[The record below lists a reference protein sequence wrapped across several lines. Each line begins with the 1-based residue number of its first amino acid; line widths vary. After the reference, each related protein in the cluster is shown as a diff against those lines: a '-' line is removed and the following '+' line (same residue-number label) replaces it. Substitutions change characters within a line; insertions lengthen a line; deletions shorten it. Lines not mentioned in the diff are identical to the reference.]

1 MNPVFSIDHNTLL
14 LACFK
19 SRFRHE
25 SFLREL
31 VLLAASLITAALG
44 SMNYGRLLFP
54 DPVACML
61 FITYL
66 IQGLVLFIGIA
77 QVITMTARE
86 RLSGTLDL
94 HRLSPQSR
102 TGLVAGLLIGGASPE
117 WALALVLAPAIITG
131 GVVLGLPFM
140 DMVFYEC
147 AIFLGALV
155 AGQMLMIITLITRE
169 KVLKTQNGTLG
180 NLFGIVFIVFVAIY
194 FYQLFDFALSSYSV
208 TFHAVVPYTI
218 VDFDLALREL
228 SAISQADGRI
238 PLTAAFGLQAAAH
251 LPLLCFGTWVAV
263 RQMRY
268 PERNRLSK
276 AQAYTAAAI
285 VYGFYVAE
293 LFNNARA
300 LPMMPMLV
308 LLLVPIMLFSG
319 IVLILN
325 TSPHYRT
332 VMWGYYLDP
341 ENRQERW
348 PYVLFSEHTSL
359 RHWLVGYAL
368 LTLLAM
374 APVWL
379 LLHGAYEGHPVRG
392 FAWFLPLFCG
402 FVLAQVACF
411 AGFVDLFLMGGF
423 GRKAYL
429 FPLVIA
435 LLWLVAPLLGL
446 VANEGGNTFLYYAG
460 MIVSPLVAC
469 PRILLDFATGDK
481 SLHYPEI
488 YRPLLAWGIA
498 LNTLAAGV
506 FFSIAAKLRRRLR
519 ARGGDKRS
527 D

>member
-1 MNPVFSIDHNTLL
+1 MKPVFSMNHNALL

-19 SRFRHE
+19 SRFRPRL
-25 SFLREL
+25 FLREL
-31 VLLAASLITAALG
+31 VLLPVLLAVAALV
-44 SMNYGRLLFP
+44 SMIYGRLLFP

-61 FITYL
+61 FNTYL
-66 IQGLVLFIGIA
+66 IQGFVLFLGITQISA
-77 QVITMTARE
+77 MTARE

-102 TGLVAGLLIGGASPE
+102 MGLVAGLLIGGAFTE
-117 WALALVLAPAIITG
+117 WVLALVLTPAIITA

-147 AIFLGALV
+147 AFFLGALV
-155 AGQMLMIITLITRE
+155 AGQFLMTTMMTAHE
-169 KVLKTQNGTLG
+169 KALKAQTSNIGG
-180 NLFGIVFIVFVAIY
+180 LFGIVSVVFIAYISY
-194 FYQLFDFALSSYSV
+194 FESIKFALSSCSV
-208 TFHAVVPYTI
+208 TVHAFLPYTL
-218 VDFDLALREL
+218 VYFWSSLQEV
-228 SAISQADGRI
+228 SGGQADGRI
-238 PLTAAFGLQAAAH
+238 PLAAAFGLQLAAH
-251 LPLLCFGTWVAV
+251 VPLLCFGAWVAV

-276 AQAYTAAAI
+276 AQAYTAGVI

-308 LLLVPIMLFSG
+308 LLLVPITLFSG

-332 VMWGYYLDP
+332 VMWGYYLDS

-348 PYVLFSEHTSL
+348 PHVLLSEHTSL

-374 APVWL
+374 VPAWL

-411 AGFVDLFLMGGF
+411 AGFYEFFLMGGF

-429 FPLVIA
+429 FPLVVA
-435 LLWLVAPLLGL
+435 LLWLAAPLLEI
-446 VANEGGNTFLYYAG
+446 VANDGENTVLYYAG

-481 SLHYPEI
+481 SLHYPEL
-488 YRPLLAWGIA
+488 YRPLLVWGIVVN
-498 LNTLAAGV
+498 LLAASV
-506 FFSIAAKLRRRLR
+506 FFSIAAKLRRRLW
-519 ARGGDKRS
+519 AGGEKR
-527 D
+527 